1 MFKNLQRRIAALL
14 LILLLLIQMAGFI
27 TINPAIDRN
36 GREVIA
42 KQLVAGERVF
52 TRLLK

>member
-27 TINPAIDRN
+27 IIKTAIDRN
-36 GREVIA
+36 GRAVIA
-42 KQLVAGERVF
+42 TQLVAGERVF